1 MNDFIDLFL
10 YLSQK
15 SLQNIIMKPNSDA
28 LNDVVIVYVSK
39 K

>member
-1 MNDFIDLFL
+1 MNDFIDFFL
-10 YLSQK
+10 YLSQN
-15 SLQNIIMKPNSDA
+15 SVQNIVMKPNSDA